1 MFICTYIYIY
11 IYIYIHTYAH
21 TRLIPVYLNC
31 TGVDIVSVVNLDL
44 GTLEVRRDDPP
55 CDGEDDTRIKR
66 KSLFQ
71 QTPIKRTVDDEARN
85 KPLNSAATG
94 CHKQFHRSYFA
105 V

>member
-1 MFICTYIYIY
+1 MWFIYIY
-11 IYIYIHTYAH
+11 IYTHIYIYIYTHTQDEF
-21 TRLIPVYLNC
+21 PVYLNC
-31 TGVDIVSVVNLDL
+31 IGVDIASVLYLDL
-44 GTLEVRRDDPP
+44 GILEVRRDKPP
-55 CDGEDDTRIKR
+55 CGREDDTRIKR

-94 CHKQFHRSYFA
+94 CHKQFHRNYFA